1 MATSPELGPL
11 THTVS
16 YAGQRFKVA
25 HGQAA
30 GIGKAMN
37 DARLGLTSFIGLP
50 ATDVDTGRTDG
61 RYMLIGPGTPVLIE
75 GPVIPEVGV

>member
-1 MATSPELGPL
+1 VSSDPSIGPL

-25 HGQAA
+25 HGQAV
-30 GIGKAMN
+30 GIAKAMN
-37 DARLGLTSFIGLP
+37 EARLGLTSFIGLP
-50 ATDVDTGRTDG
+50 ATDADTGRTDG
-61 RYMLIGPGTPVLIE
+61 RYMLVGPGTPVLIE